1 MTFLL
6 SSQTWI
12 YPRYLHRIIE
22 VAESLG
28 LIVFIEYPSGSSA
41 LPDNRQVVR
50 CLQEQEGEWIIYH
63 DITKTAPFNVG
74 FELLKEL
81 VSLK

>member
-1 MTFLL
+1 MTFFL

-50 CLQEQEGEWIIYH
+50 CLQGNEGEWRIYH
-63 DITKTAPFNVG
+63 DVTKTAALNVG
-74 FELLKEL
+74 FEFLKEF
-81 VSLK
+81 VPLK